1 MAWIRRK
8 FALDNDGCSLK
19 KKKNESMEIYLI
31 VKKTLFRMSTFD
43 EVLYG
48 RNDEKVPT
56 SG

>member
-1 MAWIRRK
+1 MFLEEEKKRI
-8 FALDNDGCSLK
+8 DGNIFDS
-19 KKKNESMEIYLI
+19 E
-31 VKKTLFRMSTFD
+31 KTLFRMSTFD